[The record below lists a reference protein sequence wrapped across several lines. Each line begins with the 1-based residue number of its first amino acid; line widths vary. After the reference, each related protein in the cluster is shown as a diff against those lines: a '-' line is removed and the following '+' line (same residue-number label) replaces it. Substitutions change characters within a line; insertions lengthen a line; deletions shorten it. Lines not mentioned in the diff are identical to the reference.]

1 MTNLNNGGT
10 PEKPE
15 WFQMAE
21 ADSSMESSTASLR
34 SSKRLPLLALLAT
47 GAILSGG
54 AVFAN
59 VTENEVAN
67 AESATT
73 QEFVPATQ
81 AVLGDSSTPG
91 ATTGTDTGITPP
103 QAPANPNGIQPPR
116 PGGGDDDD
124 DFEDH
129 EWSDGGDHERPLPPD
144 GVRPPRHGHR
154 DNHDR
159 DDHEDHDDH
168 DDEEDDD

>member
-1 MTNLNNGGT
+1 MTNLNIGGT

-21 ADSSMESSTASLR
+21 ADASPEPTTSSLSN
-34 SSKRLPLLALLAT
+34 SKRLPLLALLAT
-47 GAILSGG
+47 GAILTGG

-67 AESATT
+67 AESATA

-81 AVLGDSSTPG
+81 AVLGDSSTSG
-91 ATTGTDTGITPP
+91 ATTGTETGITPP

-124 DFEDH
+124 DGFEDGQNRGAAQGH
-129 EWSDGGDHERPLPPD
+129 GATEQADTFAVGKSLSADCGYKGDDPAQ
-144 GVRPPRHGHR
+144 
-154 DNHDR
+154 
-159 DDHEDHDDH
+159 
-168 DDEEDDD
+168 